1 VTEGNPYRVELV
13 LKNLYVAVS
22 SLESGVIALEKPS
35 PSLEE

>member
-22 SLESGVIALEKPS
+22 SLESGVIALEKSS
-35 PSLEE
+35 PSLEK

>member
-22 SLESGVIALEKPS
+22 FLESGVIALEKPS